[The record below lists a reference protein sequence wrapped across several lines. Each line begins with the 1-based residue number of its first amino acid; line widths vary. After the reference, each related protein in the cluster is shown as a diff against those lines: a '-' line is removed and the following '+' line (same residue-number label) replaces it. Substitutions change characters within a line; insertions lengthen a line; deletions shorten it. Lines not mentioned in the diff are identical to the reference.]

1 MSRLRLRF
9 LWWSLA
15 LAPFDWAARRFV
27 SAAGAGKT
35 RVLVVRVDALGDFIL
50 WLEGAHELRRFY
62 PPDRFHL
69 TLIGNRL
76 WTPLARSLGC
86 FDEIW
91 EIDRR
96 KFVRNPIYRFRI
108 LRRVASGGF
117 ASVVHPV
124 SSRDFLWGDAIVHAS
139 RARERIGVSGNMD
152 LLIPASRRISDRWY
166 TRLIDS
172 DALPRAQLPQNAAI
186 TSALTGG
193 DCAAQVPKLDPAE
206 PLPSELAAHDYY
218 VISPGASNAI
228 KQWPPEHFA
237 EIASRIFARTGWIGV
252 ICGSRGEAELASRI
266 RAATDSPLRDYMG
279 QTSIAGLTG
288 IISCARILVGNDSGA
303 VHLAAALGTPSVCIA
318 GGGHYGRF
326 VPYQTDRSDNTAEP
340 LVIANPMPC
349 FGCNW
354 RCTYKRAAHEPAACV
369 REVSVETVWERT
381 RPLLERRSA
390 ARDYSASGGI
400 SA

>member
-15 LAPFDWAARRFV
+15 LAPFDLAARRFV
-27 SAAGAGKT
+27 SATGAGKT

-50 WLEGAHELRRFY
+50 WLEGARELRRFY

-91 EIDRR
+91 EVDRR
-96 KFVRNPIYRFRI
+96 KFARNPIYRFQI

-117 ASVVHPV
+117 DSAVYPV
-124 SSRDFLWGDAIVHAS
+124 ASRDFLWGDAIVHAS
-139 RARERIGVSGNMD
+139 RARERIGISGNMD
-152 LLIPASRRISDRWY
+152 LLIPTSRRISDRWY

-172 DALPRAQLPQNAAI
+172 DALPRVQLSQNAAI
-186 TSALTGG
+186 ASALTGW
-193 DCAAQVPKLDPAE
+193 DCAQVPKLDAAE
-206 PLPSELAAHDYY
+206 PLPPELAARDYY

-228 KQWPPEHFA
+228 RQWPPEKFA

-252 ICGSRGEAELASRI
+252 ICGSRGESELAARI

-279 QTSIAGLTG
+279 KTSIAGLTG
-288 IISCARILVGNDSGA
+288 IISGARFLVGNDSGA
-303 VHLAAALGTPSVCIA
+303 VHLAAALGTASVCIA

-326 VPYQTDRSDNTAEP
+326 VPYQTDRSDNPAAP
-340 LVIANPMPC
+340 LTIANPMPC

-354 RCTYKRAAHEPAACV
+354 RCIYKRAAHEPAPCV
-369 REVSVETVWERT
+369 REVSVETVWERA
-381 RPLLERRSA
+381 RPLLECRSA
-390 ARDYSASGGI
+390 ASDYSASGRI